1 MFRKLVPTIAAQPR
15 PLAHDGYL
23 HLLEARRGRGKSY
36 VMTHLVRDCVLQRIP
51 VRTNFALHTYR
62 LAVQAAMAGSFTNV
76 GEAMAWVNENVVLA
90 STWDDVLTAYDSVIL
105 LDEASRLFDSRTR
118 SAPPVALEWL
128 QQSRKLRLTLVFAS
142 QSFDW
147 LDVRVRQLADVLWM
161 VRKESKRVRGR
172 EMPVKFWGY
181 GLDPFARG
189 LTESVVRDRAD
200 YRWSVPFVVSTAQ
213 LYDSWELIRILEGT
227 PSWDSMGEL
236 ADWHAAQGRVGAAAA
251 LRSTARS
258 AAGASTERRSA
269 LGEVLALGLQ

>member
-15 PLAHDGYL
+15 PLSHDGYL

-36 VMTHLVRDCVLQRIP
+36 VMTDLVKDCVLKRIP
-51 VRTNFALHTYR
+51 VRTNFALHRYR
-62 LAVQAAMAGSFTNV
+62 LAVQASMAGSFSNV
-76 GEAMAWVNENVVLA
+76 GEAMAWVQENVVLA
-90 STWDDVLTAYDSVIL
+90 SSWDDVLTAYDSVIL
-105 LDEASRLFDSRTR
+105 LDEASRLFDSRSR

-128 QQSRKLRLTLVFAS
+128 QQSRKLRLTIVFAS

-161 VRKESKRVRGR
+161 VRKEAKRIAGKEVPQR
-172 EMPVKFWGY
+172 FWGY
-181 GLDPFARG
+181 GLDPFVRG

-200 YRWSVPFVVSTAQ
+200 YRWSVPFVLSTAQ

-227 PSWDSMGEL
+227 PSWESMGEL

-251 LRSTARS
+251 LRSAARS
-258 AAGASTERRSA
+258 AAGASTEQRS
-269 LGEVLALGLQ
+269 LALVTV